1 VVRRRL
7 LIVAGFVVVAV
18 VVALVFVVA
27 WPDGNHRS
35 AVEVVR
41 NAGVPAGATPGPA
54 P

>member
-1 VVRRRL
+1 VTRRRL
-7 LIVAGFVVVAV
+7 LLVAAFALVAV
-18 VVALVFVVA
+18 AIGLVFVVS

-41 NAGVPAGATPGPA
+41 NAGVPADVSPGPA